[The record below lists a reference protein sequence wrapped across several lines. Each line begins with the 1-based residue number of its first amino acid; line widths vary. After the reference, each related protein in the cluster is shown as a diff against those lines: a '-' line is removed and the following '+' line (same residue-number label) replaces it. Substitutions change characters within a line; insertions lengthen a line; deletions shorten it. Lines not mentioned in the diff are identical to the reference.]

1 MDKNANNPAI
11 GCLTR
16 FGCFG
21 VILLVVVIIAS
32 ISQCSYNSQN
42 AVEFTS
48 SLESGKK
55 AYVDIVTIEPRYGKS
70 MENSNFVYEVIC
82 KCTTKDNSIVWISMS
97 VSDYNEFVDADAKL
111 ENFYNAEFDTVRF
124 ASGIRIQGKVW
135 DAEDKDDGLSRKIGA
150 NTLLDFETI
159 IK

>member
-1 MDKNANNPAI
+1 
-11 GCLTR
+11 
-16 FGCFG
+16 
-21 VILLVVVIIAS
+21 
-32 ISQCSYNSQN
+32 
-42 AVEFTS
+42 
-48 SLESGKK
+48 
-55 AYVDIVTIEPRYGKS
+55 
-70 MENSNFVYEVIC
+70 
-82 KCTTKDNSIVWISMS
+82 MS